1 MDDEYIDRACERGHL
16 VTPWLMALMYPEQA
30 ASVLTPYES
39 RLVEAARVA
48 SDEELRDLERIQPN
62 LVLAV
67 SMYRANDFTGIGV
80 NPDGEGSC
88 SGGD

>member
-1 MDDEYIDRACERGHL
+1 MDDEYIEAACERGHL

-30 ASVLTPYES
+30 AAVLTPYES

-62 LVLAV
+62 LALAV
-67 SMYRANDFTGIGV
+67 SMYRRNDYTGIG
-80 NPDGEGSC
+80 GEFQEDGSC
-88 SGGD
+88 SGG